1 MSHLSA
7 AQAAASN
14 LHPYDSQASLVDRA
28 FAVRPGAAATLH
40 AKLKTDGATVVS
52 IDYDNP
58 TALRDASAGCV
69 CVVSALNGLE
79 PVMIGMQGRL
89 LDAAIAAGMAR
100 FIPSDF
106 ALNFS
111 KTRPRDN
118 TNLDL
123 RRMFMYRSARAPIRA
138 TFVLTGAFADVL
150 ARGGQSSC
158 ARSAKSC
165 IGAMQTSRSTS
176 PPKHV
181 AEYVAHVVLDDAAQR
196 FLRIAGATVGPV
208 ELASSMTELTG
219 KKFGL
224 WRTGKL
230 GLLLA
235 VCSQV

>member
-1 MSHLSA
+1 
-7 AQAAASN
+7 
-14 LHPYDSQASLVDRA
+14 
-28 FAVRPGAAATLH
+28 VRPGAAATLH

-123 RRMFMYRSARAPIRA
+123 RRMFMYLSARAPIRA

-150 ARGGQSSC
+150 ARGGAIILRKKRKILYWGDADQSLDFT
-158 ARSAKSC
+158 AKTRC
-165 IGAMQTSRSTS
+165 GVCGACR
-176 PPKHV
+176 P
-181 AEYVAHVVLDDAAQR
+181 R
-196 FLRIAGATVGPV
+196 
-208 ELASSMTELTG
+208 
-219 KKFGL
+219 
-224 WRTGKL
+224 
-230 GLLLA
+230 
-235 VCSQV
+235 